1 MARPIKP
8 TPVLDPEST
17 KSFLERVESNRGTKR
32 GPVPTPKLSETLKRF
47 AADATK
53 KE

>member
-8 TPVLDPEST
+8 TPVLDPKST
-17 KSFLERVESNRGTKR
+17 KVFLRRIDSNQGTKT

-47 AADATK
+47 ADDAVK